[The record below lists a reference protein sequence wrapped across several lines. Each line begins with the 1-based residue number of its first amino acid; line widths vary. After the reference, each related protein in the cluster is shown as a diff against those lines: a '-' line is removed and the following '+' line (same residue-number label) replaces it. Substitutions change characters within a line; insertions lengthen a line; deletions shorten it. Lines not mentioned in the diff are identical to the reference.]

1 MKCKELYYKLASKP
15 LSRPLSVFKSLPA
28 AISHTAAR
36 ILPAAMSLLAAPL
49 LMGGCALS
57 ENGSR
62 LALEELPGQEDRLA
76 GVFVTR
82 DYIEPGAPSLE
93 LDIRGE
99 IVVKDTGPEKIYGSF
114 TGYDAGTAIVSFPDL
129 EGCGIYTLTASE
141 EGTPGVAGDKYNI
154 SDLPFANLHYSI
166 SDQEESVEADL
177 HVSTDGSA
185 KYYFNP
191 VYQQTDGQIYLLAGS
206 GMSSDSFADGAEFS
220 YSISES
226 VTRTE
231 NGEQSAECPFSI
243 RALSFTVNIIGTGLP
258 QETELLVMDEENRL
272 LKRYDEE
279 QLEEFHDADTS
290 LPLSEEA
297 SYLIL
302 RQTIAGKEH
311 DSRSLFDQD
320 AEYVEY
326 MAPAENGYLYFRQLP
341 LAWP

>member
-1 MKCKELYYKLASKP
+1 MKCKKLYYKPASKP
-15 LSRPLSVFKSLPA
+15 LSVSTSLSA

-49 LMGGCALS
+49 LLGGCALS
-57 ENGSR
+57 ENGGR
-62 LALEELPGQEDRLA
+62 LALEELGGQEDRLA

-82 DYIEPGAPSLE
+82 DYIEPGSPSLE
-93 LDIRGE
+93 LDSRGE
-99 IVVKDTGPEKIYGSF
+99 IVVKNTESEKIYGSF
-114 TGYDAGTAIVSFPDL
+114 TGYDAGTAIVSFPNL
-129 EGCGIYTLTASE
+129 EGCGIYALTAPGE
-141 EGTPGVAGDKYNI
+141 ESQGTAGNKYNI
-154 SDLPFANLHYSI
+154 SDLPFANVHYNV
-166 SDQEESVEADL
+166 SDQEEGVEADL
-177 HVSTDGSA
+177 HVSTGSFA

-191 VYQQTDGQIYLLAGS
+191 VYQQEDGQIYLLAGS
-206 GMSSDSFADGAEFS
+206 GMSSDSFTDGAEFG

-226 VTRTE
+226 VTHTE
-231 NGEQSAECPFSI
+231 NGEQSAHTL
-243 RALSFTVNIIGTGLP
+243 RFTVNIIGSGLP

-279 QLEEFHDADTS
+279 QLQKFSDTDTS
-290 LPLSEEA
+290 LALSKEA

-311 DSRSLFDQD
+311 DSRSLFDQN